1 MAIVAHRTLA
11 QVSES
16 TNSINLLSARPEP
29 TDVLCVRITDHAD
42 DTSTYTLSGTAPTQA
57 ELEGMAIFTSAALG
71 QPWVKKGGLAHEI
84 VVADADPVTNATSDT
99 VTTLFPNYDYSTFE

>member
-57 ELEGMAIFTSAALG
+57 ELEGMAIFTSAAFG
-71 QPWVKKGGLAHEI
+71 KPWVKKGGLAQVI
-84 VVADADPVTNATSDT
+84 VEADPNPVTNATAANVT
-99 VTTLFPNYDYSTFE
+99 VLFPNYDYNSFK